1 MIDPAAV
8 GHRRA
13 LAYGPL
19 AVVLGLST
27 AWLSARD
34 PSAFS
39 GPLPLGA
46 LIVACLLAGQL
57 LVRRYA
63 RVWLDDVRGWPRPI
77 QMLGRFGLSLLIV
90 LGVHGIFSESW
101 SRSSLV
107 IAVVLGVVMM
117 GHQLFLSQAGSSATP
132 GSSATR
138 QAAVTVYVA
147 SFLLALAG
155 LYGWVPVACVWA
167 SVAAVPAFHARR
179 LISTGESS
187 DAEAARLLTAS
198 IFGFVLIM
206 TFAVALSALLAARG
220 MVQA

>member
-1 MIDPAAV
+1 MTDPAAV

-19 AVVLGLST
+19 AVVLWLST

-117 GHQLFLSQAGSSATP
+117 GHQLFLSQAGSSAT
-132 GSSATR
+132 R

-155 LYGWVPVACVWA
+155 LYGWMPVACVWA

>member
-1 MIDPAAV
+1 MTDPAAV

-77 QMLGRFGLSLLIV
+77 QMLGRFGWSLLIV

-117 GHQLFLSQAGSSATP
+117 GHQLFLSQAGSSAT
-132 GSSATR
+132 R

-155 LYGWVPVACVWA
+155 LYGLVPVACVWA

>member
-1 MIDPAAV
+1 MTDPAAV

-117 GHQLFLSQAGSSATP
+117 GHQLFLSQAGSSAT
-132 GSSATR
+132 R

>member
-1 MIDPAAV
+1 
-8 GHRRA
+8 
-13 LAYGPL
+13 
-19 AVVLGLST
+19 
-27 AWLSARD
+27 
-34 PSAFS
+34 
-39 GPLPLGA
+39 
-46 LIVACLLAGQL
+46 
-57 LVRRYA
+57 
-63 RVWLDDVRGWPRPI
+63 
-77 QMLGRFGLSLLIV
+77 MLGRFGWSLLIV

-117 GHQLFLSQAGSSATP
+117 GHQLFLSQA

-206 TFAVALSALLAARG
+206 TFAVALSAVLAARG

>member
-1 MIDPAAV
+1 MNGPAPV

-27 AWLSARD
+27 AWLSAQD

-46 LIVACLLAGQL
+46 LIVVCLLAGQL
-57 LVRRYA
+57 LMRRYA
-63 RVWLDDVRGWPRPI
+63 RVWLDDVQGWPRPI
-77 QMLGRFGLSLLIV
+77 QMLGRFGWFLLIV

-107 IAVVLGVVMM
+107 VAVVMGVVMM
-117 GHQLFLSQAGSSATP
+117 GHQLFLSQAGSSAT
-132 GSSATR
+132 R
-138 QAAVTVYVA
+138 RAAVTVYVA

-187 DAEAARLLTAS
+187 DDEAARLLTAS

-206 TFAVALSALLAARG
+206 TFAVALSAVLAARG
-220 MVQA
+220 MVQG

>member
-117 GHQLFLSQAGSSATP
+117 GHQLFLSQAGSSAT
-132 GSSATR
+132 R

-206 TFAVALSALLAARG
+206 TFAVALSAVLAARG

>member
-1 MIDPAAV
+1 MTDPAAV

-77 QMLGRFGLSLLIV
+77 QMLGRFGWSLLIV

-101 SRSSLV
+101 SRSSLG

-117 GHQLFLSQAGSSATP
+117 GHQLFLSQA

-206 TFAVALSALLAARG
+206 TFAVALSAVLAARG

>member
-117 GHQLFLSQAGSSATP
+117 GHQLFLSQAGSSAT
-132 GSSATR
+132 R

>member
-39 GPLPLGA
+39 GPLPLWA

-77 QMLGRFGLSLLIV
+77 QMLGRFGWSLLIV

-117 GHQLFLSQAGSSATP
+117 GHQLFLSQA

>member
-1 MIDPAAV
+1 MTDPAAV

-77 QMLGRFGLSLLIV
+77 QMLGRFGWSLLIV

-117 GHQLFLSQAGSSATP
+117 GHQLFLSQA

-179 LISTGESS
+179 LISTVESS

>member
-1 MIDPAAV
+1 MTDPAAV

-39 GPLPLGA
+39 GPLPLGG

-77 QMLGRFGLSLLIV
+77 QMLGRFGWSLLIV

-117 GHQLFLSQAGSSATP
+117 GHQLFLSQA

-206 TFAVALSALLAARG
+206 TFAVALSAVLAARG

>member
-1 MIDPAAV
+1 MIGPAAV

-63 RVWLDDVRGWPRPI
+63 RVWLDDVQGWPRPV
-77 QMLGRFGLSLLIV
+77 QMLGRFGWSLLIV
-90 LGVHGIFSESW
+90 LGS
-101 SRSSLV
+101 
-107 IAVVLGVVMM
+107 M
-117 GHQLFLSQAGSSATP
+117 
-132 GSSATR
+132 
-138 QAAVTVYVA
+138 A
-147 SFLLALAG
+147 SFLNPGADRAWSLR
-155 LYGWVPVACVWA
+155 WSWA
-167 SVAAVPAFHARR
+167 WS
-179 LISTGESS
+179 
-187 DAEAARLLTAS
+187 
-198 IFGFVLIM
+198 
-206 TFAVALSALLAARG
+206 
-220 MVQA
+220 

>member
-1 MIDPAAV
+1 MTDPAAV

-117 GHQLFLSQAGSSATP
+117 GHQLFLSQAGSSAT
-132 GSSATR
+132 R

-206 TFAVALSALLAARG
+206 TFAVALSAVLAARG